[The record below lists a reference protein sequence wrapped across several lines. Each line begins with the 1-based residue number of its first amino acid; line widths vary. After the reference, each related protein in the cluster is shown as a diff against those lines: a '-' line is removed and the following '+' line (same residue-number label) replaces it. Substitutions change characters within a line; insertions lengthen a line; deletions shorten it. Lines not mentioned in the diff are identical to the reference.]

1 MITYI
6 FIMLVGNT
14 ITNIS
19 QQLVKLLIPRGAS
32 TEHLLNRQ
40 ACPAKRVGAV
50 CALASEA
57 SSTNRDKRRCPVE
70 AVVRCS

>member
-1 MITYI
+1 MI
-6 FIMLVGNT
+6 
-14 ITNIS
+14 NIYTR
-19 QQLVKLLIPRGAS
+19 VAS
-32 TEHLLNRQ
+32 AEHTLNRQ

-70 AVVRCS
+70 AIVRSSSY